1 MTTPRNR
8 AIYFAKQAF
17 ALMQMRGLSAGLI
30 RLETE
35 DGARWSFT
43 HDESGFVVI
52 LKHAANHAH
61 GGAVDAARTKTA
73 NAKPA
78 PAEEPAPAAVLRN
91 GAEVL
96 ARVAL
101 AERPGNLSAEL
112 VLCRLP
118 DNDATP
124 FVTWQ
129 RNTADGGLY
138 WGHYFTEESEAR
150 EDFKARAR
158 GRT

>member
-1 MTTPRNR
+1 LLAAVTDGTAEGQRIAR
-8 AIYFAKQAF
+8 AELVRMARAADSAVAAAK
-17 ALMQMRGLSAGLI
+17 
-30 RLETE
+30 
-35 DGARWSFT
+35 
-43 HDESGFVVI
+43 
-52 LKHAANHAH
+52 
-61 GGAVDAARTKTA
+61 
-73 NAKPA
+73 
-78 PAEEPAPAAVLRN
+78 AEERKPAPAAVLRN

-138 WGHYFTEESEAR
+138 WGHYFAEESEAR
-150 EDFKARAR
+150 EDFKARAH